1 MQRRRRTQRVLIT
14 CVYFVV
20 LLSAWLTQL
29 DEQEAKKDESEF
41 DTLQFTPGS
50 EFMQK
55 LKDALVYLSVQ
66 RLAKQKPQL
75 QFHISGSDRQ
85 GEGELKIFEHIAATP
100 KSDRCLV
107 VGKYVAQ
114 RCS

>member
-1 MQRRRRTQRVLIT
+1 MR
-14 CVYFVV
+14 VV
-20 LLSAWLTQL
+20 LSCCCLLGSYNATSLV
-29 DEQEAKKDESEF
+29 EQEAKKDESEF

-107 VGKYVAQ
+107 VGKYVAADAVA
-114 RCS
+114 RR

>member
-1 MQRRRRTQRVLIT
+1 M
-14 CVYFVV
+14 
-20 LLSAWLTQL
+20 LLSAWLLQL